1 VNQNQNNALFA
12 GMMAALICFLVIGVV
27 ALLLLI
33 LFCLTLQRTQSA
45 VRPRNRLIAPGL
57 VWLHMLHLGAIIPIL
72 GYLIGFAASIWDLIM
87 VLKLAG
93 SLKQEFEDRGWRT
106 DGEGFGRIVGITWVV
121 TQLIMTPIGL
131 AMNFIGPQFGD
142 PVIAM
147 ALVGVILVLWLTGI
161 VCWIIYWVQMAGYG
175 RRLREGRR
183 GYRAGS
189 IEEDYDDEFQPSRR
203 YDEED
208 DDFRDDYAFGRRRQ
222 RADDGFDGTEEERPR
237 GRRREDE

>member
-1 VNQNQNNALFA
+1 
-12 GMMAALICFLVIGVV
+12 
-27 ALLLLI
+27 
-33 LFCLTLQRTQSA
+33 
-45 VRPRNRLIAPGL
+45 
-57 VWLHMLHLGAIIPIL
+57 MLHLGAFIPIL

-106 DGEGFGRIVGITWVV
+106 DGEGFGRIMGLTWVV

-147 ALVGVILVLWLTGI
+147 ALAGVVLVLWLTGI
-161 VCWIIYWVQMAGYG
+161 ICWIIYWVQMASYG

-189 IEEDYDDEFQPSRR
+189 VEEDYDDEFRPARR
-203 YDEED
+203 FVDDDEDEEYRRDGDED
-208 DDFRDDYAFGRRRQ
+208 DDTRDRYAIGRRR
-222 RADDGFDGTEEERPR
+222 RRTEDEFDETEDDRPR
-237 GRRREDE
+237 GRQREDE